1 MSKVVLDASALMA
14 LLRREPG
21 NDKVQS
27 ALAGAAISAVSFSEV
42 LVKAAEVPKGFE
54 AAKALLRGLQLPI
67 IAFDE
72 QQAELAAG
80 LRPIT
85 RSLGL
90 SLGDRCCLALALTR
104 ALPVMTAD
112 RGWAE
117 LQIGVNILVIC

>member
-1 MSKVVLDASALMA
+1 MSKVILDASALMA

-21 NDKVQS
+21 NNKVQF
-27 ALAGAAISAVSFSEV
+27 ALAEVAISAVNLSEV
-42 LVKAAEVPKGFE
+42 LAKAAEVPNGLE
-54 AAKALLRGLQLPI
+54 AAKAFLQGLQLPV

-72 QQAELAAG
+72 QQADIAAS

-90 SLGDRCCLALALTR
+90 SLGDRCCLALALSR

-112 RGWAE
+112 RGWAN
-117 LQIGVNILVIC
+117 LDLGINIQVIR

>member
-1 MSKVVLDASALMA
+1 MLDASALMA
-14 LLRREPG
+14 LLRREPCS
-21 NDKVQS
+21 DKVQA
-27 ALAGAAISAVSFSEV
+27 ALAGAAISAANLSEV
-42 LVKAAEVPKGFE
+42 LAKAAEVPKGVE
-54 AAKALLRGLQLPI
+54 AAKAFLRGLQLPI
-67 IAFDE
+67 VAFDE
-72 QQAELAAG
+72 QQADIAAG

-117 LQIGVNILVIC
+117 LQIGVDILVIR